1 MGIEAP
7 EVEPGRHRLS
17 GVQTTYRPRLTDA
30 ERGGI
35 WHPALVLDQRP
46 KNLWRMV
53 SPEQEGWNLQ

>member
-7 EVEPGRHRLS
+7 EFEPGRHRLS
-17 GVQTTYRPRLTDA
+17 GVQTTYRPRLTNA

-46 KNLWRMV
+46 KNLWRMA
-53 SPEQEGWNLQ
+53 SPEQEG